1 MKSNRREFL
10 RGHPVIDALKPHAL
24 SGTTLI
30 DEGEGWPPALSL
42 LQQEAAAYL
51 TKIGRRAMACEFEV
65 LLNAGQYTIAT
76 EAALAA
82 LDLVDQLELQLSVF
96 RDDSEVS
103 QINRTAHLEPVNVEP
118 RLFDLLELA
127 AQIHYDTGGA
137 YDITSGPLTKLWGF
151 FRRQGR
157 VPNTTELTHVIQHV
171 GMRHVEFDRTRGTLR
186 FLTPGVEINLGS
198 IGKGYA
204 LDRMAEL
211 LAAERLEHFL
221 LHGGNSSMLGRGRSQ
236 ESGVR
241 GQESRGVE
249 AETGTVTPALSPK
262 ERESSGWW
270 IGLRHP
276 LEPERR
282 IGEVCVRN
290 RALGTSGSGT
300 QFFIHEGRR
309 YGHILDPRT
318 GRPVENTLSTTV
330 AAPTAAEADAL
341 ATAFYVM
348 GTADAIAYCRQHA
361 GIAAV
366 IMSPAAA
373 DRVEIALAGWGEDE
387 IRIYQDA
394 SLSIQYFAV

>member
-10 RGHPVIDALKPHAL
+10 RGCAVVDALKPPAL
-24 SGTTLI
+24 SGAALI
-30 DEGEGWPPALSL
+30 DEGEGSPPALSL
-42 LQQEAAAYL
+42 PQYRAAGYL

-65 LLNAGQYTIAT
+65 LLNAEQYTIAT

-82 LDLVDQLELQLSVF
+82 LDLVDQLESQLSVF

-103 QINRTAHLEPVNVEP
+103 RINRTAHLEPVNIEP

-127 AQIHYDTGGA
+127 AQIHYNTGGA

-157 VPNTTELTHVIQHV
+157 VPNTTELAHVMQHV
-171 GMRHVEFDRTRGTLR
+171 GMRHVEFDRTRQTVR

-221 LHGGNSSMLGRGRSQ
+221 LHGGNSSMLGRGTMNESTFTSQ
-236 ESGVR
+236 QLID
-241 GQESRGVE
+241 GQKQPE
-249 AETGTVTPALSPK
+249 PP
-262 ERESSGWW
+262 GWW

-282 IGEVCVRN
+282 IGEVCLRN

-348 GTADAIAYCRQHA
+348 KTADAIAYCRQHA

-366 IMSPAAA
+366 IMSAAVA
-373 DRVEIALAGWGEDE
+373 DGVEIALAGWGEDE
-387 IRIYQDA
+387 IQIYQDA
-394 SLSIQYFAV
+394 SLSIQNYTV